1 VSRVQAL
8 VEFYCFTPLGACPV
22 GSTPQQQHPYSHGA
36 QLRMFEAFWDS
47 PVPRAGEEGA
57 RGWAA
62 WFRCVVFLYVCIC
75 LWVIFVCM
83 IEAVWESSVPQVG
96 GGKVQGWAAW
106 LGVCVCMCVCV
117 RVCVSVQVRAQV
129 FEACW
134 EAQ

>member
-1 VSRVQAL
+1 
-8 VEFYCFTPLGACPV
+8 
-22 GSTPQQQHPYSHGA
+22 
-36 QLRMFEAFWDS
+36 
-47 PVPRAGEEGA
+47 
-57 RGWAA
+57 
-62 WFRCVVFLYVCIC
+62 
-75 LWVIFVCM
+75 M